1 MSQGITA
8 LQKQTPINSS
18 QLIPDPSLTCHL
30 ISHPGASLVVSPT
43 PPCLL
48 TIPQLCIFFFLS
60 LEHSSLIFYL
70 ETFHSSLKVLLNRS
84 GHSESSN
91 CTGIHRFICIEG
103 TTVSASNEHFQTQRG
118 LRKSTGLTE
127 TASTIKELTI

>member
-1 MSQGITA
+1 MSPGITA
-8 LQKQTPINSS
+8 LQKHTSINSS
-18 QLIPDPSLTCHL
+18 HLIPDPSLTCHL
-30 ISHPGASLVVSPT
+30 ISHPEASLVVSPT
-43 PPCLL
+43 APCLF

-70 ETFHSSLKVLLNRS
+70 ETFHSSLKALLKHS

-91 CTGIHRFICIEG
+91 YSGIHRFIGIED
-103 TTVSASNEHFQTQRG
+103 TTVSASSEHFRTQRG
-118 LRKSTGLTE
+118 LQKSTRLTD